1 MKIEFESGDPTQV
14 LFKEKHL
21 LTVTENITVSTL
33 VAVANK
39 NTSLRTFVG
48 KQVSGNSIM
57 AMTLAHQQMLFQW
70 LVKNKASTIN
80 KIKKGD
86 APYDISGIP
95 CYGCVIFKDVA
106 RAGGSLTLGLQRKTG
121 TVWMISHF
129 ARHDWTGSVK
139 LAADRLLKV

>member
-21 LTVTENITVSTL
+21 ITVTENISVSTL
-33 VAVANK
+33 IDVANK

-70 LVKNKASTIN
+70 LIKNKASTIN

-86 APYDISGIP
+86 SPYDISGIP
-95 CYGCVIFKDVA
+95 CFGCVIFKDVA
-106 RAGGSLTLGLQRKTG
+106 RAKGALTLGLQRKTG
-121 TVWMISHF
+121 TVWVISHF
-129 ARHDWTGSVK
+129 SRHDWTGSVK
-139 LAADRLLKV
+139 LTQNLLLKV